1 MANKKKYQ
9 DPFGRTI
16 EISESQLDSGYSQ
29 STDDSEGKT
38 YIRKDLLSSQSS
50 YHSSINSEIS
60 EFQDF
65 MLTRQKQRSENSLV
79 ETTKVIEQETPKDL
93 QSIIGKLKGKLSS
106 EYGKFPLSQ
115 ERGLEHPIYVN
126 FEDNDS
132 NLSRN
137 SKIVNLLDDE
147 EDGPFS
153 STYSQQDYR
162 TSQQQPSRSSEMEIY
177 NSFTKF
183 SQSEQSSSKNSL
195 EKREG
200 PFSSGHSKQ
209 KFGLLAAGSDKPSI
223 FSQIANDTTQLL
235 SQDEKKIST
244 TVADNSARLFQLT
257 QTLHEENKAMM
268 TKSSSLKPPDLKA
281 IFGKSLMIF
290 VPSLLIRS

>member
-50 YHSSINSEIS
+50 HHSSINSEIS

-65 MLTRQKQRSENSLV
+65 MLTRQKQRSEKALV
-79 ETTKVIEQETPKDL
+79 EATKVIEQETPKDL
-93 QSIIGKLKGKLSS
+93 QSIIGKLKGRLSS
-106 EYGKFPLSQ
+106 DYGKLPLSQ
-115 ERGLEHPIYVN
+115 DRGFEHPIYVN

-137 SKIVNLLDDE
+137 SKTVNLVDDE

-153 STYSQQDYR
+153 SIYSQQDHI
-162 TSQQQPSRSSEMEIY
+162 SQRQPSRSSEMGIY
-177 NSFTKF
+177 NSFTGL
-183 SQSEQSSSKNSL
+183 SQPEQASSNNSL

-200 PFSSGHSKQ
+200 PFSAGHSKQ
-209 KFGLLAAGSDKPSI
+209 KFGLMAAGSDKTSI
-223 FSQIANDTTQLL
+223 FSQITNDSTQLL
-235 SQDEKKIST
+235 SQDEKKNST
-244 TVADNSARLFQLT
+244 SAAGNSARLFQLT

-290 VPSLLIRS
+290 LIPLLTLS